1 MARMKPDVLLGEI
14 AQAWRNLIRKPG
26 FLLLASGTL
35 ALGIATTAAVFC
47 LLDQAL
53 LRPLPFP
60 QPERLVTAGM
70 QLDGDANIGAPALYQ
85 RLQGAQGVA
94 SLGIVSVQ
102 PRSANLS
109 GEGVAVV
116 GSLLSADR
124 GFLDTLGLP
133 MAAGRNFN
141 AQEDRV
147 DGVPAVILSH
157 AFWMARYGGN
167 PAVVGQT
174 LRVEG
179 KPMNVV
185 GVLPEAFAWPQRFD
199 LLAPM
204 QLPADSSNAGTNE
217 HIVARLHDGIA
228 PAAFADQADAR
239 IRAALPA
246 LRAQLGEDGY
256 RYLQQQSYG
265 AQPLLNL
272 YTGASGS
279 TLWLF
284 FGAALCV
291 LLIAAINLTNL
302 MVLRSIARSH
312 DMAVRAAMGAPGLRL
327 AMPALAEGALVG
339 LLGSVLGIALAW
351 AGLRLLG
358 GLVPPE
364 WLRGADVHFTAM
376 GAVFALVAGAAVAL
390 LAAALS
396 VWRGRYAQLGRELV
410 GGGRTG
416 WSRGASRLGRVL
428 VVAQTTVAVVLLVGA
443 ALFARS
449 VLELASVPMGF
460 QSRAVTTFSLSPV
473 RERYTDLRAVEDL
486 SRRLIERLQQLPG
499 VERVA
504 VSTNLPTGSQLN
516 LPATLAD
523 GQTVSPQY
531 RPVSAGFTEVFG
543 IPVVSGRGLTEQD
556 SAGAEPVC
564 VVSAA
569 FARQYLG
576 KQPIGT
582 VVRSLS
588 DSDGG
593 LVAMRV
599 VGVVGDVRQF
609 GPDQPAPPV
618 IYLPLAQMPPEIWTL
633 VRDFASLRFALRVRG
648 EPGAYEAGIRAAVG
662 DLESTQPIAEVLPM
676 DAVVAATTSTQ
687 KLNLLL
693 VGVFAG
699 MALLLA
705 CVGLYAVM
713 AVAVAARQH
722 EFGIRAALGAPP
734 RRLLQLVL
742 KEATLQVAIGLLI
755 GVLIAMSMSQLVQ
768 RFLFGVSAADPL
780 AIGAVLLA
788 LLLAGLA
795 ASLAPALRA
804 ARVHPMRVLHTD

>member
-1 MARMKPDVLLGEI
+1 MATKPDVLLAEV
-14 AQAWRNLIRKPG
+14 AQAWRNLIRKPA
-26 FLLLASGTL
+26 FLLLAAGTL
-35 ALGIATTAAVFC
+35 ALGIATTAAVFS

-53 LRPLPFP
+53 LRPLPFA
-60 QPERLVTAGM
+60 QADRLVTAGM
-70 QLDGDANIGAPALYQ
+70 KQDGDSNIGAPALYQ

-94 SLGIVSVQ
+94 ALGLVSAQ

-116 GSLLSADR
+116 GTLLSADR
-124 GFLDTLGLP
+124 GFLDTLALP
-133 MAAGRNFN
+133 MAVGRNFN

-167 PAVVGQT
+167 PAIAGQT

-179 KPMNVV
+179 KPMTVV
-185 GVLPEAFAWPQRFD
+185 GVLPERFAWPQRFD

-204 QLPADSSNAGTNE
+204 QLAADSSNTGTNE
-217 HIVARLHDGIA
+217 YIVARLNDGVA
-228 PAAFADQADAR
+228 VSAFADQVDAR

-246 LRAQLGEDGY
+246 LRAQIGEDGF
-256 RYLQQQSYG
+256 RYLQQQSYD
-265 AQPLLNL
+265 ARPLIGL

-312 DMAVRAAMGAPGLRL
+312 DMAVRAAMGAPGVRL
-327 AMPALAEGALVG
+327 ALPALAEGALVG
-339 LLGSVLGIALAW
+339 LLGSVIGMLLAW
-351 AGLRLLG
+351 LGLRLLG

-364 WLRGADVHFTAM
+364 WLRGADVGFSAM

-390 LAAALS
+390 LAAGLS

-428 VVAQTTVAVVLLVGA
+428 VIAQTTVAVVLLIGA

-449 VLELASVPMGF
+449 VLALASVPMGF
-460 QSRAVTTFSLSPV
+460 QSASVATFSLSPV
-473 RERYTDLRAVEDL
+473 RESHPDLRAVEDL
-486 SRRLIERLQQLPG
+486 SRRLSERLQQLPG

-531 RPVSAGFTEVFG
+531 RPVSPGFDQVFG
-543 IPVVSGRGLTEQD
+543 IPVVSGRGLTAQD

-576 KQPIGT
+576 AQPIGA
-582 VVRSLS
+582 VVRSLA
-588 DSDGG
+588 DADGA
-593 LVAMRV
+593 LLAMRV

-618 IYLPLAQMPPEIWTL
+618 IYVPLAQMPPAIWTL
-633 VRDFASLRFALRVRG
+633 LRDFAPLRFALRVRG
-648 EPGAYEAGIRAAVG
+648 EPGAFEAGIRAAVAEV
-662 DLESTQPIAEVLPM
+662 ESTQPIAEVLPM
-676 DAVVAATTSTQ
+676 AAVVAATTSAQ

-693 VGVFAG
+693 VGVFAA

-734 RRLLQLVL
+734 RRLLRLVL
-742 KEATLQVAIGLLI
+742 KEAALQVAIGSLI
-755 GVLIAMSMSQLVQ
+755 GVAIAVSLSQVLQ
-768 RFLFGVSAADPL
+768 RFLFGVGAADPL

-788 LLLAGLA
+788 LSLAGLA
-795 ASLAPALRA
+795 ASLPPALRA
-804 ARVHPMRVLHTD
+804 ARVHPMRVLHAE

>member
-1 MARMKPDVLLGEI
+1 MATKPDVLLAEV
-14 AQAWRNLIRKPG
+14 AQAWRNLICKPA
-26 FLLLASGTL
+26 FLLLAAGTL
-35 ALGIATTAAVFC
+35 ALGIATTAAVFS

-53 LRPLPFP
+53 LRPLPFA
-60 QPERLVTAGM
+60 QADRLVTAGM
-70 QLDGDANIGAPALYQ
+70 KQDGDSNIGAPALYQ

-94 SLGIVSVQ
+94 ALGLVSAQ

-116 GSLLSADR
+116 GTLLSADR
-124 GFLDTLGLP
+124 GFLDTLALP
-133 MAAGRNFN
+133 MAVGRNFN

-157 AFWMARYGGN
+157 AFWMTRYGGN
-167 PAVVGQT
+167 PAIAGQT

-179 KPMNVV
+179 KPMTVV
-185 GVLPEAFAWPQRFD
+185 GVLPERFAWPQRFD

-204 QLPADSSNAGTNE
+204 QLAADSSNTGTNE
-217 HIVARLHDGIA
+217 YIVARLNDGVA
-228 PAAFADQADAR
+228 VSAFADQVDAR

-246 LRAQLGEDGY
+246 LRAQIGEDGF
-256 RYLQQQSYG
+256 RYLQQQSYD
-265 AQPLLNL
+265 ARPLIGL

-327 AMPALAEGALVG
+327 ALPALAEGALVG
-339 LLGSVLGIALAW
+339 LLGSAIGMLLAW
-351 AGLRLLG
+351 LGLRLLG

-364 WLRGADVHFTAM
+364 WLRGADVGFSAM
-376 GAVFALVAGAAVAL
+376 GAAFALVAGAAVAL
-390 LAAALS
+390 LAAGLS

-428 VVAQTTVAVVLLVGA
+428 VIAQTTVAVVLLIGA

-449 VLELASVPMGF
+449 VLALASVPMGF
-460 QSRAVTTFSLSPV
+460 QSASVATFSLSPV
-473 RERYTDLRAVEDL
+473 RESHPDLRAVEDL
-486 SRRLIERLQQLPG
+486 SRRLSERLQQLPG

-531 RPVSAGFTEVFG
+531 RPVSPGFDQVFG
-543 IPVVSGRGLTEQD
+543 IPVVSGRGLTAQD

-576 KQPIGT
+576 AQPIGA
-582 VVRSLS
+582 VVRSLA
-588 DSDGG
+588 DADGA
-593 LVAMRV
+593 LLAMRV

-618 IYLPLAQMPPEIWTL
+618 IYVPLAQMPPAIWTL
-633 VRDFASLRFALRVRG
+633 LRDFAPLRFALRVRG
-648 EPGAYEAGIRAAVG
+648 EPGAFEAGIRAAVAEV
-662 DLESTQPIAEVLPM
+662 ESTQPIAEVLPM
-676 DAVVAATTSTQ
+676 AAVVAATTSAQ

-693 VGVFAG
+693 VGVFAA

-734 RRLLQLVL
+734 RRLLRLVL
-742 KEATLQVAIGLLI
+742 KEAALQVAIGSLI
-755 GVLIAMSMSQLVQ
+755 GVAIAVSMSQVLQ
-768 RFLFGVSAADPL
+768 RFLFGVGAADPL

-788 LLLAGLA
+788 LSLAGLA
-795 ASLAPALRA
+795 ASLPPALRA
-804 ARVHPMRVLHTD
+804 ARVHPMRVLHAE